1 MSESLVC
8 KSAVVTAV
16 NKWDG
21 WSSGRARDERER
33 NSLESNLY
41 RYSVVCEN
49 LLFFQPLP
57 MQPIELPTRRTALA
71 EEALTSALQGAQPC
85 RL

>member
-41 RYSVVCEN
+41 RYSEN

>member
-1 MSESLVC
+1 MMSESLVC

-21 WSSGRARDERER
+21 WSSGRARRER

-41 RYSVVCEN
+41 RYSEN

-71 EEALTSALQGAQPC
+71 EEALTSALHGAQPC